1 MRVPYSPEPR
11 FRAVESEPTL
21 GHSLQIKAKQKSR
34 NTSYAKVPHFLDT
47 MHYSGI
53 QLQLPLGTLSLS
65 RDISEIPN
73 KQGLSPEPLFMRVVI
88 TNSQDTNAGKSD
100 ARHQRSIHSYSLGWM
115 SDFLTRLYISR
126 QFRHLLFECFLIFTL
141 ILIFIQYN
149 ISRAID

>member
-53 QLQLPLGTLSLS
+53 QLQLPLGTYRYREISPRFRTNKAFLPNPSLCES
-65 RDISEIPN
+65 
-73 KQGLSPEPLFMRVVI
+73 
-88 TNSQDTNAGKSD
+88 
-100 ARHQRSIHSYSLGWM
+100 
-115 SDFLTRLYISR
+115 
-126 QFRHLLFECFLIFTL
+126 
-141 ILIFIQYN
+141 
-149 ISRAID
+149 